1 MYFGNPRKGYRT
13 NMAEDKRKTQLLE
26 LFTNFTSK
34 TKIVEPMKKIHGS
47 LRDRDAIER
56 EVALVMREILDQGL
70 FKTKLK
76 PIQLAH
82 LVSLYYAGKNDTE
95 IARELGDEKLSKT
108 VARARVRLKL
118 FRELDFKMP
127 FDREK
132 MESLMTSGETMKDVS
147 EELGI
152 SPSTLREYRHVI
164 EQQEDHTIDMYLD
177 RIKDVME
184 DRDLS
189 EQMTR
194 SITKDSLGEAIDITE
209 AELMEVG

>member
-1 MYFGNPRKGYRT
+1 MQDDTRK
-13 NMAEDKRKTQLLE
+13 AQLLH
-26 LFTNFTSK
+26 LFTNISGK
-34 TKIVEPMKKIHGS
+34 TKIVEPMKKIHGT

-56 EVALVMREILDQGL
+56 EIALVMREILEQGL
-70 FKTKLK
+70 FKTKLR
-76 PIQLAH
+76 PIQLAK
-82 LVSLYYAGKNDTE
+82 LVSAYYAGKNDTE

-118 FRELDFKMP
+118 FRDLDFKMP

-132 MESLMTSGETMKDVS
+132 MELLLESGNTMKEISD
-147 EELGI
+147 ELGV

-164 EQQEDHTIDMYLD
+164 EQRDDVTIDSYLE

-189 EQMTR
+189 ELMTK
-194 SITKDSLGEAIDITE
+194 SATKDGLEDSIDATE
-209 AELMEVG
+209 AEMVDVS

>member
-1 MYFGNPRKGYRT
+1 MQ
-13 NMAEDKRKTQLLE
+13 EDKRKTHLLE
-26 LFTNFTSK
+26 LFTNISGK
-34 TKIVEPMKKIHGS
+34 TKIVEPMTKIHGT
-47 LRDRDAIER
+47 LRDRDAVER
-56 EVALVMREILDQGL
+56 EIALVMREILDQGF

-76 PIQLAH
+76 PIQLAK

-118 FRELDFKMP
+118 FRDLDWKMP
-127 FDREK
+127 FDREQ
-132 MESLMTSGETMKDVS
+132 MEDLLDSGKTMKEVS
-147 EELGI
+147 EELGV

-164 EQQEDHTIDMYLD
+164 EQAEDTTIDMYLE

-189 EQMTR
+189 EQLTR
-194 SITKDSLGEAIDITE
+194 SATRDSLGEAIDITE
-209 AELMEVG
+209 AEMIDVA

>member
-1 MYFGNPRKGYRT
+1 MQD
-13 NMAEDKRKTQLLE
+13 DKRKRELLQ
-26 LFTNFTSK
+26 LFTNISGK
-34 TKIVEPMKKIHGS
+34 TKIVEPMKKIHGT
-47 LRDRDAIER
+47 LRDRDAVER
-56 EVALVMREILDQGL
+56 EIALVMREILEQGF

-76 PIQLAH
+76 PIQLAR
-82 LVSLYYAGKNDTE
+82 LVSAYYAGKNDTE
-95 IARELGDEKLSKT
+95 IARDLGDEKLSKT

-127 FDREK
+127 FDQDR
-132 MESLMTSGETMKDVS
+132 MEDLLLSGKTMKEVS
-147 EELGI
+147 EDLGV

-164 EQQEDHTIDMYLD
+164 EQRDDVTIDPFLE

-194 SITKDSLGEAIDITE
+194 SATKDSLGEASDITE
-209 AELMEVG
+209 AEMIDVT

>member
-1 MYFGNPRKGYRT
+1 MP
-13 NMAEDKRKTQLLE
+13 EDKRKIQLLE
-26 LFTNFTSK
+26 LFTNITSK

-47 LRDRDAIER
+47 LRDRDAVER
-56 EVALVMREILDQGL
+56 EIALVMREILDLGF

-76 PIQLAH
+76 PIQLAK
-82 LVSLYYAGKNDTE
+82 LVSAYYLGKNDTE

-118 FRELDFKMP
+118 FRDLDFKMP

-132 MESLMTSGETMKDVS
+132 MEILMESGKTMKEIS
-147 EELGI
+147 EELGV

-164 EQQEDHTIDMYLD
+164 DQRDDHTIDHYLE
-177 RIKDVME
+177 RIRDVME

-194 SITKDSLGEAIDITE
+194 SATKDGLGDSIDITE
-209 AELMEVG
+209 AELIDVA

>member
-1 MYFGNPRKGYRT
+1 MQDDT
-13 NMAEDKRKTQLLE
+13 RKTQLLE
-26 LFTNFTSK
+26 LFSNISGK
-34 TKIVEPMKKIHGS
+34 TKIVEPMKKIHGT
-47 LRDRDAIER
+47 LRDREAVER
-56 EVALVMREILDQGL
+56 EVALVMREILEQGL
-70 FKTKLK
+70 FKTKLR
-76 PIQLAH
+76 PIQLAK
-82 LVSLYYAGKNDTE
+82 LVSAYYSGKNDTE

-118 FRELDFKMP
+118 FRDLDFKMP

-132 MESLMTSGETMKDVS
+132 MEQLLDTGKTMKEISD
-147 EELGI
+147 ELGV

-164 EQQEDHTIDMYLD
+164 EQRDDTSIDPYLE

-194 SITKDSLGEAIDITE
+194 SATKDALGESIDITE
-209 AELMEVG
+209 AELVDVA

>member
-1 MYFGNPRKGYRT
+1 MP
-13 NMAEDKRKTQLLE
+13 EDRRKTQLLE
-26 LFTNFTSK
+26 LFTNITSK
-34 TKIVEPMKKIHGS
+34 TKIVEPMKKIHGT

-56 EVALVMREILDQGL
+56 EIALVMREILEQGL

-76 PIQLAH
+76 PIQLAK
-82 LVSLYYAGKNDTE
+82 LVSAYYQGKNDTE

-118 FRELDFKMP
+118 FRDLDWKMP
-127 FDREK
+127 FDQDQ
-132 MESLMTSGETMKDVS
+132 MEALLRSGKTMKEIS
-147 EELGI
+147 EELGV

-164 EQQEDHTIDMYLD
+164 EERDDPTIDYYLE

-184 DRDLS
+184 DRDLT

-194 SITKDSLGEAIDITE
+194 SAVKDGLADSIDITE
-209 AELMEVG
+209 AELIDVT